1 MEITKCVVVKN
12 PEDCLPMA
20 IYMATTKS
28 ITRSKGQSAVASAA
42 YRSGKCLEDKRYG
55 KIQDYSSRAGILSAD
70 IILPNSIKNQSSV
83 TSIDR
88 QTLWNTAE
96 SAEKRKDSRV
106 AREWIVNLPF
116 ELPEDERKLL
126 AHEFSQSLC
135 NKYGVIADCCL
146 HRPSEKEVARGADP
160 RNFHAHIML
169 TTRQVTLDDAGK
181 IVLGDKASIEL
192 SDTKRRSLGL
202 SRVDDEIVELRQLW
216 EQIANRYLTKYGI
229 DLIDCRSYADRELD
243 IIPEVKMGKEATQM
257 ERDGIATE
265 KGDINRAIRER
276 NAEVKA
282 LYEQAINSSEYRIA
296 ETERATAA
304 NARTTDDSQ
313 RRIDE
318 SQRVIDTTSDDITS
332 SDSFIDNT
340 KFCLH
345 GTHNAYI
352 GNPKTIATT
361 QSAIDDTKQLI
372 TGAEQA
378 VARNTAEFGR
388 REKHVARANQ
398 VIAINTEQTQRA
410 TDLIELTTSINS
422 AVVSTTRNNTKR
434 SEKSQHRVKASEQR
448 INDCQRISA
457 STDHF
462 IDETKSSLIRTYQA
476 YTDNPKRV
484 GKTKQQAEQA
494 DSFID
499 RTKSAIAR
507 FTETIRRAY
516 AWFSRRRKLEK
527 EKQSIQQTSQNASNS
542 DSKGSL
548 STSARVVAPTLTN
561 EHRGIPMLNLNDI
574 LLPAEPMAEQTIKEL
589 KLKPSYKAVQYLQ
602 AVLGDSQKIALLDN
616 YLDTNASEIEANAAL
631 ILKHTL
637 LKQILENTK
646 LSVSNNSSHIHSSE
660 RLVIVKTLQLSLDKA
675 IKHFE
680 PNDLSEYQA
689 ELTKAN
695 DSMKSQFNMLNR
707 RQGYRP

>member
-1 MEITKCVVVKN
+1 
-12 PEDCLPMA
+12 MA

-42 YRSGKCLEDKRYG
+42 YRSGKRLEDNRYG

-70 IILPNSIKNQSSV
+70 IILPSSLKNQLLVPSL
-83 TSIDR
+83 DR

-116 ELPEDERKLL
+116 ELPEEERKLL

-135 NKYGVIADCCL
+135 DKYGVIADCCL

-169 TTRQVTLDDAGK
+169 TTRQVALDDTGK
-181 IVLGDKASIEL
+181 IVLGDKATIEL

-202 SRVDDEIVELRQLW
+202 SRVDDEIIELRQLW

-229 DLIDCRSYADRELD
+229 DLIDCRSYVDRELD

-257 ERDGIATE
+257 ERDGITTE

-340 KFCLH
+340 KLCLH

-378 VARNTAEFGR
+378 VARNTAESGR
-388 REKHVARANQ
+388 REKHVATANQ
-398 VIAINTEQTQRA
+398 LIAINTEQTQRA

-434 SEKSQHRVKASEQR
+434 SEKSQHRVKASEQP
-448 INDCQRISA
+448 IND
-457 STDHF
+457 
-462 IDETKSSLIRTYQA
+462 L
-476 YTDNPKRV
+476 
-484 GKTKQQAEQA
+484 
-494 DSFID
+494 
-499 RTKSAIAR
+499 
-507 FTETIRRAY
+507 
-516 AWFSRRRKLEK
+516 
-527 EKQSIQQTSQNASNS
+527 
-542 DSKGSL
+542 
-548 STSARVVAPTLTN
+548 
-561 EHRGIPMLNLNDI
+561 
-574 LLPAEPMAEQTIKEL
+574 
-589 KLKPSYKAVQYLQ
+589 
-602 AVLGDSQKIALLDN
+602 
-616 YLDTNASEIEANAAL
+616 
-631 ILKHTL
+631 
-637 LKQILENTK
+637 
-646 LSVSNNSSHIHSSE
+646 
-660 RLVIVKTLQLSLDKA
+660 
-675 IKHFE
+675 
-680 PNDLSEYQA
+680 
-689 ELTKAN
+689 
-695 DSMKSQFNMLNR
+695 
-707 RQGYRP
+707 

>member
-1 MEITKCVVVKN
+1 
-12 PEDCLPMA
+12 MA

-42 YRSGKCLEDKRYG
+42 YRSGKRLEDKRYG

-83 TSIDR
+83 TTIDR
-88 QTLWNTAE
+88 QVLWNTAE

-135 NKYGVIADCCL
+135 DKYGVIADCCL

-169 TTRQVTLDDAGK
+169 TTRQASLDDAGNV
-181 IVLGDKASIEL
+181 VLGDKASIEL

-257 ERDGIATE
+257 ERDGIATQ

-276 NAEVKA
+276 NAEVKT

-313 RRIDE
+313 RRIEE

-332 SDSFIDNT
+332 TAQFIDNT

-378 VARNTAEFGR
+378 VVRNTAESGR

-434 SEKSQHRVKASEQR
+434 SEKSQHRVKASEQP

-462 IDETKSSLIRTYQA
+462 IDETKSSLIRTYKA

-484 GKTKQQAEQA
+484 GKTKQQTEQA
-494 DSFID
+494 DSFIN

-507 FTETIRRAY
+507 FIETTRRAY
-516 AWFSRRRKLEK
+516 AWVARRRKLEQ
-527 EKQSIQQTSQNASNS
+527 EKQSKQQITQNASNS
-542 DSKGSL
+542 DSKDSL
-548 STSARVVAPTLTN
+548 IMQASVVASTLANGYHAVPTL
-561 EHRGIPMLNLNDI
+561 NLTDI
-574 LLPAEPMAEQTIKEL
+574 LLPAEQMAEQKIEEL
-589 KLKPSYKAVQYLQ
+589 KLKPAHKAVQYLQ
-602 AVLGDSQKIALLDN
+602 AVLGDTQKIALLDK
-616 YLDTNASEIEANAAL
+616 YLDTIISKIHTNEALN
-631 ILKHTL
+631 LKNSL
-637 LKQILENTK
+637 LKQILDNAK

-660 RLVIVKTLQLSLDKA
+660 RLVIVKTLQSSLEET

-680 PNDLSEYQA
+680 PNDLSKYQS
-689 ELTKAN
+689 ELAKVT

-707 RQGYRP
+707 GRRYGY

>member
-1 MEITKCVVVKN
+1 
-12 PEDCLPMA
+12 
-20 IYMATTKS
+20 MATTKS

-42 YRSGKCLEDKRYG
+42 YRSGKRLEDKRYG

-83 TSIDR
+83 STIDR
-88 QTLWNTAE
+88 QVLWNIAE

-135 NKYGVIADCCL
+135 DKYGVIADCCL

-169 TTRQVTLDDAGK
+169 TTRQASLDDAGNV
-181 IVLGDKASIEL
+181 VLGDKASIEL

-378 VARNTAEFGR
+378 VARNTAESGR

-484 GKTKQQAEQA
+484 GKTQQQTEQT
-494 DSFID
+494 DNFID

-507 FTETIRRAY
+507 FIETTRRAY
-516 AWFSRRRKLEK
+516 AWVARRRKLEK
-527 EKQSIQQTSQNASNS
+527 EKQSKQQITQNASNS
-542 DSKGSL
+542 DSKNSL
-548 STSARVVAPTLTN
+548 STSARVIAPTHTN
-561 EHRGIPMLNLNDI
+561 EHYSVSTLNLTDI

-589 KLKPSYKAVQYLQ
+589 KLKSSYKAVQYLQ
-602 AVLGDSQKIALLDN
+602 AVLGDTRKIALLDN
-616 YLDTNASEIEANAAL
+616 YLDTNTSEIEANAAL
-631 ILKHTL
+631 NLKHTL
-637 LKQILENTK
+637 LKQVLENTK
-646 LSVSNNSSHIHSSE
+646 LSVSNNNSHIHSSE
-660 RLVIVKTLQLSLDKA
+660 RLVIVKTLQSSLDEA
-675 IKHFE
+675 IKYVE
-680 PNDLSEYQA
+680 SSYLLEYKSDLS
-689 ELTKAN
+689 KVK
-695 DSMKSQFNMLNR
+695 DCMKSQFNMLSRGR
-707 RQGYRP
+707 RYGY

>member
-1 MEITKCVVVKN
+1 
-12 PEDCLPMA
+12 MA

-42 YRSGKCLEDKRYG
+42 YRSGKRLEDNRYG

-70 IILPNSIKNQSSV
+70 IILPNSLKNQSSV
-83 TSIDR
+83 TTIDR
-88 QTLWNTAE
+88 QVLWNTAE
-96 SAEKRKDSRV
+96 SAERRKDSRV

-135 NKYGVIADCCL
+135 DKYGVIADCCL

-169 TTRQVTLDDAGK
+169 TTRQAALDDAGNV
-181 IVLGDKASIEL
+181 VLGDKASIEL

-229 DLIDCRSYADRELD
+229 DLIDCRSYADRDLD

-313 RRIDE
+313 QRIDA

-332 SDSFIDNT
+332 TDSFIDNT

-378 VARNTAEFGR
+378 VARNTAESGR

-434 SEKSQHRVKASEQR
+434 SEKSQYRVKASEQR

-462 IDETKSSLIRTYQA
+462 IDETKSSLIRTYKA

-484 GKTKQQAEQA
+484 GETQQQTEQT
-494 DSFID
+494 DNFID

-507 FTETIRRAY
+507 FIETTRRAY
-516 AWFSRRRKLEK
+516 VWFSKRRKLEK
-527 EKQSIQQTSQNASNS
+527 EKQSKQQITQNASYS
-542 DSKGSL
+542 DSKNSL
-548 STSARVVAPTLTN
+548 STSARVIAPTLIN
-561 EHRGIPMLNLNDI
+561 EQNDVPTLNLTDI
-574 LLPAEPMAEQTIKEL
+574 LLPADQIAEQEIKEL
-589 KLKPSYKAVQYLQ
+589 KLKPAHKAVQYLQ

-660 RLVIVKTLQLSLDKA
+660 RLVIVKILQLSLDKA

-680 PNDLSEYQA
+680 PNDLSEYKS
-689 ELTKAN
+689 ELTKVT
-695 DSMKSQFNMLNR
+695 DSMKSQVNMLNR
-707 RQGYRP
+707 GRRYGY

>member
-1 MEITKCVVVKN
+1 
-12 PEDCLPMA
+12 MA

-42 YRSGKCLEDKRYG
+42 YRSGKRLEDKRYG

-70 IILPNSIKNQSSV
+70 IILPNFLKNQLLV
-83 TSIDR
+83 NSIDR

-96 SAEKRKDSRV
+96 ASEKRKDSRV

-116 ELPEDERKLL
+116 ELPEEERKLL

-135 NKYGVIADCCL
+135 DKYGVVADCCL

-169 TTRQVTLDDAGK
+169 TTRQAVLDDAGK
-181 IVLGDKASIEL
+181 IILGDKATIEL

-229 DLIDCRSYADRELD
+229 DLIDCRSYADRDLD
-243 IIPEVKMGKEATQM
+243 IIPEVKMGKDATQM

-304 NARTTDDSQ
+304 NARTTEDSQ

-318 SQRVIDTTSDDITS
+318 SQRVINTTSDDITS

-378 VARNTAEFGR
+378 VARNTAESGR
-388 REKHVARANQ
+388 REKHVATANQ
-398 VIAINTEQTQRA
+398 LIAINTERTQRA

-422 AVVSTTRNNTKR
+422 AVVSTTRNNTR
-434 SEKSQHRVKASEQR
+434 RAEKSQYRVKASEQR
-448 INDCQRISA
+448 INDCQRNSEN
-457 STDHF
+457 T
-462 IDETKSSLIRTYQA
+462 
-476 YTDNPKRV
+476 
-484 GKTKQQAEQA
+484 

-507 FTETIRRAY
+507 FIETTRRAY
-516 AWFSRRRKLEK
+516 AWVARRRKLEQ
-527 EKQSIQQTSQNASNS
+527 EKQSKEQITQNASHS
-542 DSKGSL
+542 DAKDSL
-548 STSARVVAPTLTN
+548 STSARVVAPALIN
-561 EHRGIPMLNLNDI
+561 EQYSVSTLNLTDI
-574 LLPAEPMAEQTIKEL
+574 LLPAEQMAERKIKEL
-589 KLKPSYKAVQYLQ
+589 KLKPSHKAVQYLQ
-602 AVLGDSQKIALLDN
+602 AVLSDTQKIALLDSH
-616 YLDTNASEIEANAAL
+616 LDTITSKIHTNEALN
-631 ILKHTL
+631 LKNSL
-637 LKQILENTK
+637 LKQILDNAK

-660 RLVIVKTLQLSLDKA
+660 RSVIVKTLQSSLDQA

-680 PNDLSEYQA
+680 PNDLSEYKS
-689 ELTKAN
+689 ELTKVT
-695 DSMKSQFNMLNR
+695 DYMKSQVNMLNR
-707 RQGYRP
+707 GRRYGY

>member
-1 MEITKCVVVKN
+1 
-12 PEDCLPMA
+12 
-20 IYMATTKS
+20 MATTKS

-42 YRSGKCLEDKRYG
+42 YRSGKRLEDKRYG

-88 QTLWNTAE
+88 QTLWNAAE

-116 ELPEDERKLL
+116 ELPEDERKRL

-135 NKYGVIADCCL
+135 DKYGVVADCCL

-169 TTRQVTLDDAGK
+169 TTRQVALDDAGK
-181 IVLGDKASIEL
+181 IILGDKTTIEL

-229 DLIDCRSYADRELD
+229 DLIDCRSYADRDLD
-243 IIPEVKMGKEATQM
+243 IIPEVKMGKDATQM

-332 SDSFIDNT
+332 TAQFIDHT
-340 KFCLH
+340 KLCLY
-345 GTHNAYI
+345 GTYQACTD
-352 GNPKTIATT
+352 NPKRITAT
-361 QSAIDDTKQLI
+361 QSAIDDTKQLT

-378 VARNTAEFGR
+378 VARNTAESGR
-388 REKHVARANQ
+388 REKHVATANQ
-398 VIAINTEQTQRA
+398 LIAINTERTQR
-410 TDLIELTTSINS
+410 TTESFELAKSINA
-422 AVVSTTRNNTKR
+422 AVVSTIEHNTRR
-434 SEKSQHRVKASEQR
+434 AEKSQQRVTATEQR
-448 INDCQRISA
+448 IEEHQRNSEN
-457 STDHF
+457 TDSF

-484 GKTKQQAEQA
+484 GKTERQTEQT

-507 FTETIRRAY
+507 FTETTRRAY
-516 AWFSRRRKLEK
+516 AWFSRRRKLEQ
-527 EKQSIQQTSQNASNS
+527 EKQSKQQITQNASYG
-542 DSKGSL
+542 DAKDSL
-548 STSARVVAPTLTN
+548 STSARVVAPTLIN
-561 EHRGIPMLNLNDI
+561 EQNDVPTLNLTDI
-574 LLPAEPMAEQTIKEL
+574 LLPADQIAEQKIKEL
-589 KLKPSYKAVQYLQ
+589 KLKPAHKAVQYLQ
-602 AVLGDSQKIALLDN
+602 TVLADTQKIILLDS
-616 YLDTNASEIEANAAL
+616 YLDMNGNNIQANAASD
-631 ILKHTL
+631 LKHTL
-637 LKQILENTK
+637 FKQILDNTK
-646 LSVSNNSSHIHSSE
+646 LAVSNNNSHIHSSE
-660 RLVIVKTLQLSLDKA
+660 RLVIVKNLQSSLEDA

-680 PNDLSEYQA
+680 PNDLLEYQS
-689 ELTKAN
+689 ELNKMK

-707 RQGYRP
+707 GRNYRF

>member
-1 MEITKCVVVKN
+1 
-12 PEDCLPMA
+12 MA

-28 ITRSKGQSAVASAA
+28 ISRSKGQSAVAAAA
-42 YRSGKCLEDKRYG
+42 YRSGKRLEDNRYG

-83 TSIDR
+83 TTIDR
-88 QTLWNTAE
+88 QVLWNTAE

-135 NKYGVIADCCL
+135 DKYGVIADCCL

-169 TTRQVTLDDAGK
+169 TTRQVFLDDAGNV
-181 IVLGDKASIEL
+181 VLGDKATIEL

-216 EQIANRYLTKYGI
+216 EQIANRYLAKYGI
-229 DLIDCRSYADRELD
+229 DLIDCRSYADRDLD

-313 RRIDE
+313 QRIDA
-318 SQRVIDTTSDDITS
+318 SQRVIDATSDDITS
-332 SDSFIDNT
+332 TAQFIDHT
-340 KFCLH
+340 KLCLY
-345 GTHNAYI
+345 GTYQACTD
-352 GNPKTIATT
+352 NPKRITAT
-361 QSAIDDTKQLI
+361 QSAIDDTKQLT

-378 VARNTAEFGR
+378 VARNTAEST
-388 REKHVARANQ
+388 KRAEQLETANRLIT
-398 VIAINTEQTQRA
+398 VNTERTQR
-410 TDLIELTTSINS
+410 TTESFELATSINA
-422 AVVSTTRNNTKR
+422 AVVSTTEYNTR
-434 SEKSQHRVKASEQR
+434 RAEKSQQRVTATEQR
-448 INDCQRISA
+448 IEEHQRNSEN
-457 STDHF
+457 TDSF
-462 IDETKSSLIRTYQA
+462 IDETKSSLIRTYKA

-484 GKTKQQAEQA
+484 GKTERQTEQT

-507 FTETIRRAY
+507 FIETTRRAY
-516 AWFSRRRKLEK
+516 VWFSKRRKLEQ
-527 EKQSIQQTSQNASNS
+527 EKQSKQQITQNASYG
-542 DSKGSL
+542 DAKDSL
-548 STSARVVAPTLTN
+548 STSARVVAPTLIN
-561 EHRGIPMLNLNDI
+561 EQNDVPTLNLTDI
-574 LLPAEPMAEQTIKEL
+574 LLPADQIAEQEIKEL
-589 KLKPSYKAVQYLQ
+589 KLKPAHKAVQYLQ
-602 AVLGDSQKIALLDN
+602 TVLGDTRKIALLDN
-616 YLDTNASEIEANAAL
+616 YLDTNTSEIEANAAL
-631 ILKHTL
+631 NLKHTL
-637 LKQILENTK
+637 LKQVLENTK
-646 LSVSNNSSHIHSSE
+646 LSVSNNNSHIHSSE
-660 RLVIVKTLQLSLDKA
+660 RLVIVKTLQSSLDEV

-680 PNDLSEYQA
+680 PNDLSEYKS
-689 ELTKAN
+689 ELTKVT
-695 DSMKSQFNMLNR
+695 DSMKSQVNMLNR
-707 RQGYRP
+707 GRSYRP

>member
-1 MEITKCVVVKN
+1 
-12 PEDCLPMA
+12 
-20 IYMATTKS
+20 MATTKS

-42 YRSGKCLEDKRYG
+42 YRSGKRLEDNRYG

-88 QTLWNTAE
+88 QTLWNAAE

-116 ELPEDERKLL
+116 ELPQDERKLL

-135 NKYGVIADCCL
+135 DKYDVIADCCL

-169 TTRQVTLDDAGK
+169 TTRQVALDDAGK
-181 IVLGDKASIEL
+181 IVLGDKAIIEL

-229 DLIDCRSYADRELD
+229 DLIDCRSYADRDLD
-243 IIPEVKMGKEATQM
+243 IIPEVKMGKDATQM

-265 KGDINRAIRER
+265 KGDINRAIRQR

-304 NARTTDDSQ
+304 NARTANDSQ
-313 RRIDE
+313 QRIDA
-318 SQRVIDTTSDDITS
+318 SQRVIDATSDDITS
-332 SDSFIDNT
+332 TAQFIDHT
-340 KFCLH
+340 KLCLY
-345 GTHNAYI
+345 GTYQACTD
-352 GNPKTIATT
+352 NPKRITAT
-361 QSAIDDTKQLI
+361 QSAIDDTKQLT

-378 VARNTAEFGR
+378 VARNTAESGR
-388 REKHVARANQ
+388 REKHVATANQ
-398 VIAINTEQTQRA
+398 LIAINTERTQR
-410 TDLIELTTSINS
+410 TTESFELATSINA
-422 AVVSTTRNNTKR
+422 AVVSTTEYNTR
-434 SEKSQHRVKASEQR
+434 RAEKSQQRVTATEQR
-448 INDCQRISA
+448 IEDHQRNSEN
-457 STDHF
+457 TDSF

-484 GKTKQQAEQA
+484 GKTERQTEQT
-494 DSFID
+494 DSFIN

-507 FTETIRRAY
+507 FIETTRRAY

-527 EKQSIQQTSQNASNS
+527 EKQSIQQTSQNASNI
-542 DSKGSL
+542 DSKDSL
-548 STSARVVAPTLTN
+548 SIQARLVAPTLTN
-561 EHRGIPMLNLNDI
+561 EQYSVPTLNLTDI
-574 LLPAEPMAEQTIKEL
+574 LSPAEQLAEQKIKEL
-589 KLKPSYKAVQYLQ
+589 KLKPAHKAVQYLQ
-602 AVLGDSQKIALLDN
+602 AVLGDTQKIVLLDN
-616 YLDTNASEIEANAAL
+616 YLDTNASNIQAKEVL
-631 ILKHTL
+631 DLKHTL

-660 RLVIVKTLQLSLDKA
+660 RLVIVRTLQSSLDEV

-680 PNDLSEYQA
+680 PNDLSEYQS
-689 ELTKAN
+689 ELTKVT
-695 DSMKSQFNMLNR
+695 DSMRSQFNMLNR
-707 RQGYRP
+707 GRGYRL

>member
-1 MEITKCVVVKN
+1 
-12 PEDCLPMA
+12 MA

-28 ITRSKGQSAVASAA
+28 ITRSKGQSAVAAAA
-42 YRSGKCLEDKRYG
+42 YRSGKRLEDNRYG

-83 TSIDR
+83 TTIDR
-88 QTLWNTAE
+88 QVLWNTAE

-116 ELPEDERKLL
+116 ELPSDERKLL

-135 NKYGVIADCCL
+135 DKYGVVADCCL

-169 TTRQVTLDDAGK
+169 TTRQVALDDAGNV
-181 IVLGDKASIEL
+181 VLGDKASIEL

-282 LYEQAINSSEYRIA
+282 LYEQAINSSEYRTA
-296 ETERATAA
+296 ETERATASST
-304 NARTTDDSQ
+304 RTTNNSQ

-318 SQRVIDTTSDDITS
+318 SQRILDTTSNDIASTAQ
-332 SDSFIDNT
+332 FIDNT
-340 KFCLH
+340 KLCLH
-345 GTHNAYI
+345 ETHNAYTD
-352 GNPKTIATT
+352 NPKTITAT
-361 QSAIDDTKQLI
+361 QSAIDDTKQLT

-378 VARNTAEFGR
+378 VARNTAESGR
-388 REKHVARANQ
+388 REKHVATANQ
-398 VIAINTEQTQRA
+398 LIAINTERTQRA

-422 AVVSTTRNNTKR
+422 AVVSTTRNNTR
-434 SEKSQHRVKASEQR
+434 RAEKSQQRVTASEQR
-448 INDCQRISA
+448 INDCQRNSEN
-457 STDHF
+457 T
-462 IDETKSSLIRTYQA
+462 
-476 YTDNPKRV
+476 
-484 GKTKQQAEQA
+484 
-494 DSFID
+494 DSFIE

-507 FTETIRRAY
+507 FIETTRRAY
-516 AWFSRRRKLEK
+516 TWVARRRKLEQ
-527 EKQSIQQTSQNASNS
+527 EKQSKERITQNASHS
-542 DSKGSL
+542 DAKDSL
-548 STSARVVAPTLTN
+548 STSARVVAPAIIN
-561 EHRGIPMLNLNDI
+561 EQYSVSTLNLTDI
-574 LLPAEPMAEQTIKEL
+574 LLPAEQMAERKIKEL
-589 KLKPSYKAVQYLQ
+589 KLKPSHKAVQYLQ
-602 AVLGDSQKIALLDN
+602 AVLSDTQKIALLDSH
-616 YLDTNASEIEANAAL
+616 LDTITSKIHTNEALN
-631 ILKHTL
+631 LKNSL
-637 LKQILENTK
+637 LKQILDNAK

-660 RLVIVKTLQLSLDKA
+660 RSVIVKTLQSSLDQA

-680 PNDLSEYQA
+680 PNDLSEYKS
-689 ELTKAN
+689 ELTKVT
-695 DSMKSQFNMLNR
+695 DYMKSQVNMLNR
-707 RQGYRP
+707 GRRYGY